1 MKIWSVLQ
9 MNSDHERKG
18 RNCPAYFRGHM
29 CKITSEGGYLGY
41 NNSALMRKPFTGD
54 MDTIFSE
61 KAIYHIREE
70 SE

>member
-1 MKIWSVLQ
+1 MKSW
-9 MNSDHERKG
+9 NRASDGERKALKETARLISMG
-18 RNCPAYFRGHM
+18 TSVKSPAM
-29 CKITSEGGYLGY
+29 AAILDTITKSWCENRSLV
-41 NNSALMRKPFTGD
+41 